1 MKQGINDQRSG
12 NVCVSCLVLHIAI
25 VIVLVIGFDAW
36 LIFKIWG

>member
-1 MKQGINDQRSG
+1 MKHSIKGQRSS
-12 NVCVSCLVLHIAI
+12 NVCISCLVLHIAI